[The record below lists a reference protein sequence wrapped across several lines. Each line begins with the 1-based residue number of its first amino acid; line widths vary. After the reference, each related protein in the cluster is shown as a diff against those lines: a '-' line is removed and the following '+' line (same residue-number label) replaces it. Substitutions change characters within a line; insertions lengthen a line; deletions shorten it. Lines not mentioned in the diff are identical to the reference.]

1 MLRVHVVITET
12 SWSSVDMVNFIE
24 NAVRRQAVQFY
35 LARWLSQLPLSGA
48 LAPSPVSHST

>member
-24 NAVRRQAVQFY
+24 NAVRKAGSVV
-35 LARWLSQLPLSGA
+35 LARWLSRLPLSGA
-48 LAPSPVSHST
+48 LAPSPVSDST